1 MKKIL
6 LALSLLITLSC
17 IIYSCDNDQNT
28 SKETQDTEGTLLLK
42 DKFGIS
48 SIGNELINASEFI
61 ELPNETK
68 SLEEEYVDV
77 LNYEDGRKVYIIP
90 RGEEKYTVVLYDAE
104 QTLMAK
110 KDFEIIYNEEGEVI
124 DYSIKEHDATN
135 VKFYRNENESYVD
148 CVDRAFEDV
157 TDTLWGKIGA
167 MIPGGAPTILAASAV
182 SCI

>member
-6 LALSLLITLSC
+6 LALSLLVTLSC
-17 IIYSCDNDQNT
+17 IIYSCDSDESVQQEQN
-28 SKETQDTEGTLLLK
+28 ETEGELLLK
-42 DKFGIS
+42 DKFGINS
-48 SIGNELINASEFI
+48 VSNELINTSELI

-68 SLEEEYVDV
+68 SIEEKYIDV
-77 LNYEDGRKVYIIP
+77 LNYEDGRKAYIIP
-90 RGEEKYTVVLYDAE
+90 RGEEKYTVVLYDVE
-104 QTLMAK
+104 QTLMGK

-124 DYSIKEHDATN
+124 DYTIKEHDATN
-135 VKFYRNENESYVD
+135 VKFYRNEDESYVD